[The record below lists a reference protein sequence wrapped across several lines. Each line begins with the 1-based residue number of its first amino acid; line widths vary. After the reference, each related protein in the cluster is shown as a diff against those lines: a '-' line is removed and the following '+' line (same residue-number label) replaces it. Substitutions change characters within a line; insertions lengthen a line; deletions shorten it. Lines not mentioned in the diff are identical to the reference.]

1 MKKFKRVWHPYFKWE
16 EAKHNMW
23 GRVADRKR
31 STMQAIDFTGNHLLY
46 GSYMQKVIVEWPVS
60 CENALTDYY
69 MNRKAWIGHAA
80 VALAL
85 NIPEDITRQA
95 WKELS
100 YEQQYLA
107 NKEAIRAISSW
118 ENMYIESKELCE
130 SMGGSL
136 LPKWNT

>member
-1 MKKFKRVWHPYFKWE
+1 MRKFNRVWHPYNKWE
-16 EAKHNMW
+16 EASHNMW
-23 GRVADRKR
+23 GVVVDRKKAII
-31 STMQAIDFTGNHLLY
+31 MAIDFTGNYKLY
-46 GSYMQKVIVEWPVS
+46 GFYMTRVINEWPVS

-69 MNRKAWIGHAA
+69 MNRKAWVGHAA

-85 NIPEDITRQA
+85 NLPEDITRQA
-95 WKELS
+95 WKELN

-118 ENMYIESKELCE
+118 ENMYIESAELRK

-136 LPKWNT
+136 LS

>member
-1 MKKFKRVWHPYFKWE
+1 MKKFNRVWHPYENWE
-16 EAKHNMW
+16 EVPHNMW
-23 GRVADRKR
+23 GSTPDRKK
-31 STMQAIDFTGNHLLY
+31 SILIATDFTGNHKLY
-46 GSYMQKVIVEWPVS
+46 GFYMTRVVNEWPVS

-85 NIPEDITRQA
+85 NMPEDITRQA
-95 WKELS
+95 WKGLN

-118 ENMYIESKELCE
+118 ENMYIESPELRK

-136 LPKWNT
+136 LS

>member
-1 MKKFKRVWHPYFKWE
+1 MKKFKRVWHPYDKWE
-16 EAKHNMW
+16 EARHNMW
-23 GRVADRKR
+23 GVVPDRKNA
-31 STMQAIDFTGNHLLY
+31 TICAIDFTGNHLLY
-46 GSYMQKVIVEWPVS
+46 GSYMTRVVSEWPFS

-118 ENMYIESKELCE
+118 ENMYIESAELRA
-130 SMGGSL
+130 SMGRSL
-136 LPKWNT
+136 LP